1 MVAGLEVNSTPESQ
15 VVPVLADATIV
26 VEAMRDESA
35 DPSIEMMAPQMNRPE
50 SPLEATPT
58 LPAASTPRMSV
69 TETVPRKEPPQ
80 TSPISSRPMT
90 EGAIVNS
97 DSRPAAEAS
106 AATSHRQQMASSENF
121 MPQDRTM
128 AMESNPVTTAGKDV
142 LGAYNSAADQ
152 ETRKPSTTQESS
164 AIDWIVPTPA
174 AAPSR
179 ISFDG
184 S

>member
-1 MVAGLEVNSTPESQ
+1 MVAELEVNSTPESQ
-15 VVPVLADATIV
+15 VVPVLADATIA
-26 VEAMRDESA
+26 VEVMMDESA
-35 DPSIEMMAPQMNRPE
+35 DRSIEMMAPQMNRPE

-58 LPAASTPRMSV
+58 LPAASTPGMSV

-106 AATSHRQQMASSENF
+106 AATSHRQQMASPENF

-128 AMESNPVTTAGKDV
+128 AMENNPVTTAGKD
-142 LGAYNSAADQ
+142 LSKAYNSAADQ
-152 ETRKPSTTQESS
+152 ETRKPSTTTESS
-164 AIDWIVPTPA
+164 AIDWIVPTPT

>member
-1 MVAGLEVNSTPESQ
+1 MVAGLEVNSTPKSQ
-15 VVPVLADATIV
+15 VVPVLADATIA
-26 VEAMRDESA
+26 VEVMRDESA

-58 LPAASTPRMSV
+58 LPAASTPGMSV

-128 AMESNPVTTAGKDV
+128 AMESNPVTTAGKD
-142 LGAYNSAADQ
+142 SAADQ

-164 AIDWIVPTPA
+164 AIDWIVPAPA